1 MSLHVEPLLPGL
13 GLHHTEYLGLP
24 RSCLALGESP
34 ASSCSIQSK
43 TDEHPSGSPAESTGY
58 RWVKLQFR
66 RGGSWIQ
73 RCQSSGGPVPSL
85 LAGLTRVGL
94 ISGSPRLSWSLAAFS
109 FSLSLFEGPCIEG
122 REG

>member
-58 RWVKLQFR
+58 RWVKLQFMDPTLPKLGR
-66 RGGSWIQ
+66 PRTFSPCGAHT
-73 RCQSSGGPVPSL
+73 C
-85 LAGLTRVGL
+85 RVDKWFSPAQL
-94 ISGSPRLSWSLAAFS
+94 VSGSFLF
-109 FSLSLFEGPCIEG
+109 LSLFEGPCIEG